1 MRARE
6 NFPSRQFFDI
16 RYEEIL
22 SDPFEAIERIYD
34 HFGIEFS
41 GEAEKRM
48 RARFAK
54 KEQNRH
60 GAHIYSFEDLGLD
73 LTTERARFAA
83 YQERFNVL
91 SEVK

>member
-1 MRARE
+1 
-6 NFPSRQFFDI
+6 
-16 RYEEIL
+16 
-22 SDPFEAIERIYD
+22 
-34 HFGIEFS
+34 
-41 GEAEKRM
+41 M